1 MTSKAALRIEVGEVS
16 AFVSRSGQGEPV
28 VLLHCSGWSHAQWRP
43 LAASLAA
50 RHEVYAPDLIGYG
63 ATSGWT
69 GRGRFCLA
77 HEAAVVRSLIGG
89 LGRPV
94 HLVGH
99 SYGGAVALHVART
112 RPDLVSSLV
121 LVEPSAFHL
130 LRERGAV
137 ERAALAEITAV
148 ARGVQESLASGDYRA
163 GYGRFLDYW
172 SGPGAWAALPEERR
186 LAGAAQLAKVAL
198 DFTALLEEP
207 AGIDDMR
214 GMAVPTFLLHG
225 GCTTLPSQ
233 SVCRMLHE
241 ALPRSSLALV
251 QGAGHM
257 LPATHGDRVNRLIV
271 SHLAAQAASAR
282 RSESKPIRLEEET
295 V

>member
-1 MTSKAALRIEVGEVS
+1 ML
-16 AFVSRSGQGEPV
+16 FRS
-28 VLLHCSGWSHAQWRP
+28 
-43 LAASLAA
+43 
-50 RHEVYAPDLIGYG
+50 
-63 ATSGWT
+63 
-69 GRGRFCLA
+69 
-77 HEAAVVRSLIGG
+77 
-89 LGRPV
+89 
-94 HLVGH
+94 
-99 SYGGAVALHVART
+99 
-112 RPDLVSSLV
+112 
-121 LVEPSAFHL
+121 
-130 LRERGAV
+130 
-137 ERAALAEITAV
+137 
-148 ARGVQESLASGDYRA
+148 
-163 GYGRFLDYW
+163 
-172 SGPGAWAALPEERR
+172 

-207 AGIDDMR
+207 AGINDMR
-214 GMAVPTFLLHG
+214 DMAVPTFLLHG